1 MRGIMLSMSEE
12 AWRPLGVDT
21 EDQIAEYDALHE
33 GVPEWMRSSYWAW
46 IRESLTVIRR
56 FSDGSGR
63 VPMLDTDLAER
74 MCQELKITLPDLRS
88 KRVDHD
94 LGRANINSALVNLQ
108 RHGAILQ
115 IADYLLAHGGHGEAE
130 DLGSMLARS
139 KSAYEIGTRAGRPA
153 LVRRVPSGVQLAADS
168 VMARAGRAGIRLSEA
183 WEELYGLTSNA
194 SEAYRLAILAVE
206 DAAIPVVS
214 PNNSKATLGTV
225 IKQVEDQGDWGLPM
239 DREDPKAL
247 TGDVLVGMMRVLWH
261 GQHDR
266 HGGQPSA
273 PGNVSIDEAR
283 IAVSFAVILVQ
294 WFDANLTSRKT

>member
-1 MRGIMLSMSEE
+1 
-12 AWRPLGVDT
+12 
-21 EDQIAEYDALHE
+21 
-33 GVPEWMRSSYWAW
+33 
-46 IRESLTVIRR
+46 
-56 FSDGSGR
+56 
-63 VPMLDTDLAER
+63 
-74 MCQELKITLPDLRS
+74 
-88 KRVDHD
+88 
-94 LGRANINSALVNLQ
+94 
-108 RHGAILQ
+108 
-115 IADYLLAHGGHGEAE
+115 
-130 DLGSMLARS
+130 
-139 KSAYEIGTRAGRPA
+139 
-153 LVRRVPSGVQLAADS
+153 
-168 VMARAGRAGIRLSEA
+168 
-183 WEELYGLTSNA
+183 
-194 SEAYRLAILAVE
+194 
-206 DAAIPVVS
+206 VS